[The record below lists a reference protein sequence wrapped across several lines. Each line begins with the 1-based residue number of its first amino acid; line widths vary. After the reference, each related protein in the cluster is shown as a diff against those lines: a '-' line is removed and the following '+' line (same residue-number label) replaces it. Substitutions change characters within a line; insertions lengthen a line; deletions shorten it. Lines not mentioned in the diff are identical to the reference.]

1 MPKDGAVTAYVPS
14 GSAVHYIYTGIVP
27 VPDSFLAWEQ
37 KIALNQ
43 HMMYTYG

>member
-1 MPKDGAVTAYVPS
+1 MPENGAAASNVPS

-27 VPDSFLAWEQ
+27 VPDSILAREQ

>member
-1 MPKDGAVTAYVPS
+1 MPQNGAAAAYVPS
-14 GSAVHYIYTGIVP
+14 GSAVHHIHTGIVP
-27 VPDSFLAWEQ
+27 VPDSFIGMEQ